1 MIDLF
6 FGYFIL
12 SVVIFLLGLYCVIS
26 QQNLIKIVIGIE
38 IMGKAVIL
46 NFITAGFYQNNS
58 GIAQAIVMTAI
69 LIDAVIVAVVLAL
82 IVNVFRL
89 NKGILADGIAGLKG

>member
-6 FGYFIL
+6 SGYFIL
-12 SVVIFLLGLYCVIS
+12 SLVIFLLGLFCIIS
-26 QQNLIKIVIGIE
+26 KRNLIQIVIGVE

-58 GIAQAIVMTAI
+58 GVAQAIVLTAI
-69 LIDAVIVAVVLAL
+69 LIDAAIVAVILAL

-89 NKGILADGIAGLKG
+89 KKGVLADQIARLKG